1 MEEITSTESPSPGTT
16 TRPSTR
22 QRTTVAGP
30 MAWAPDPEDALVVGG
45 PGIEDGDG
53 DQGQAACGWT
63 TQSGTASSGK
73 IIADQRASLKRQH
86 YPTPAQIEKS
96 HGAALGHD
104 WAKEAEGDPSQRTR
118 ASSESQGPW
127 K

>member
-1 MEEITSTESPSPGTT
+1 MEEITTTESPSPGTT

-22 QRTTVAGP
+22 RRTSWAHGLGAGP
-30 MAWAPDPEDALVVGG
+30 KDALVVGG

-86 YPTPAQIEKS
+86 YPTPAQS
-96 HGAALGHD
+96 RRAMGAALEHD
-104 WAKEAEGDPSQRTR
+104 WAKEAEGDPGQKTR